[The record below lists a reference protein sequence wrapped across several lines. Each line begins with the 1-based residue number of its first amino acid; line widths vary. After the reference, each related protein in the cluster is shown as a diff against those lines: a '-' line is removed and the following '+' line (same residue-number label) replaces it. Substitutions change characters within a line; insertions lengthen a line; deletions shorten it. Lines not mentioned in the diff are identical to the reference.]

1 MNKEEVIQIAQK
13 YLDENLKVESPSEDR
28 LPIVDERSVYKKR
41 YGWVVWFHSKRCHAT
56 GSWRDNYIGLG
67 PLIIE
72 NRGEA
77 LGVVNEQSSKEE
89 KFQNL
94 TIRPILKLQNDL
106 FIDVFKNYV
115 SKHKNDFYSYSVEKK
130 LLFIENAIQKD
141 IKFRNSLK
149 GMVIGLFTIDE
160 YAEYI
165 QNSSNLN
172 KRMMNM
178 LIERLKSN
186 VQIFEFQDLS

>member
-1 MNKEEVIQIAQK
+1 MN
-13 YLDENLKVESPSEDR
+13 N
-28 LPIVDERSVYKKR
+28 
-41 YGWVVWFHSKRCHAT
+41 
-56 GSWRDNYIGLG
+56 RDFY
-67 PLIIE
+67 IIE

-149 GMVIGLFTIDE
+149 GMVIGLFTIGE